1 MRKKL
6 FKPLTLALAT
16 AMLFSV
22 SCQDAL
28 ETNYVPESDN
38 AKTGTIKR
46 SAEDAI
52 EWALSFKN
60 GQPGNQSRSN
70 ATANLADVKV
80 ITSATSRSNADTLI
94 YAVNYA
100 DNAGY
105 ALISASCQTEPVLGY
120 VESGT
125 FDEEKAA
132 ENPAFSYFLDEAKNY
147 VASPRSGGG
156 IYDPKPIDKITY
168 VNDSIPPRIEVKWN
182 QHYPEG
188 YFFDNKV
195 SGCVQTATAQ
205 IMSYLEKPTS
215 ITLTYPGRD
224 KNTQTIDWARLKQH
238 KKSGYGI
245 SMDCY
250 LSHDEHLVLARLCRQ
265 IGYLNGAASVYVKDD
280 SGNIIG
286 SETGVTAGNITKA
299 FKVLLPNNIVT
310 SLSFDG
316 LKLYESLGGKRIA
329 MIAGSEVKNNEI
341 TSAGHVWVCD
351 GGRRIGYFNTFT
363 LIDGTKEYFSGDIYL
378 HYDWGKG
385 GMDNG
390 YFLSTIFNPSKG
402 KEYDNPGDGYN
413 EETYD
418 LLRWH
423 IILKK

>member
-1 MRKKL
+1 M
-6 FKPLTLALAT
+6 
-16 AMLFSV
+16 
-22 SCQDAL
+22 
-28 ETNYVPESDN
+28 PESDN

-168 VNDSIPPRIEVKWN
+168 VNDSIPPRLEVKWN

-215 ITLTYPGRD
+215 ITLTYPDRD
-224 KNTQTIDWARLKQH
+224 KNIENIDWKRLKQH
-238 KKSGYGI
+238 VESSYYCW
-245 SMDCY
+245 DCP
-250 LSHDEHLVLARLCRQ
+250 LSNDEHLVLSRVCRQ
-265 IGYLNGAASVYVKDD
+265 IGQLNNSYYYDK
-280 SGNIIG
+280 N
-286 SETGVTAGNITKA
+286 GVRTNGGHIVDREDVFNAIEI
-299 FKVLLPNNIVT
+299 LLPNNIVHKQFT
-310 SLSFDG
+310 GIEGLDLYDSLCGFG
-316 LKLYESLGGKRIA
+316 RIA
-329 MIAGSEVKNNEI
+329 MLGGYYPTEI
-341 TSAGHVWVCD
+341 PNHYEGHAWVCD
-351 GGRRIGYFNTFT
+351 GGRKIGYYDT
-363 LIDGTKEYFSGDIYL
+363 LQLIGGEVAHFAGYIYL
-378 HYDWGKG
+378 HYNWGWG

-402 KEYDNPGDGYN
+402 YEYDNPGEGYTDLN
-413 EETYD
+413 YD
-418 LLRWH
+418 KLWWF

>member
-6 FKPLTLALAT
+6 FKPLSLALAT

-156 IYDPKPIDKITY
+156 IYDPKPIDKIIY
-168 VNDSIPPRIEVKWN
+168 VNDSIPPRLEVKWN
-182 QHYPEG
+182 QYYPEG
-188 YFFDNKV
+188 YFFDNDK

-215 ITLTYPGRD
+215 ITLTYPDRD
-224 KNTQTIDWARLKQH
+224 KTTQTIDWSRLKQH
-238 KKSGYGI
+238 KKSSFYCY
-245 SMDCY
+245 DCP
-250 LSHDEHLVLARLCRQ
+250 LSNDEHLVLARVCRQ
-265 IGYLNGAASVYVKDD
+265 IGFLNNSYYTDQN
-280 SGNIIG
+280 GNEIPGGPEVIR
-286 SETGVTAGNITKA
+286 SNVFKA
-299 FKVLLPNNIVT
+299 FEALLPNNIVIK
-310 SLSFDG
+310 SFYGIQG
-316 LKLYESLGGKRIA
+316 LTLYEYLIGVNRIA
-329 MIAGSEVKNNEI
+329 MLGGYYKEKDKE
-341 TSAGHVWVCD
+341 TYAGHAWVCD
-351 GGRRIGYFNTFT
+351 GGRRVGYYDTFT
-363 LIDGTKEYFSGDIYL
+363 LIGGEKEHFSGNVYL
-378 HYDWGKG
+378 HYNWGWG
-385 GMDNG
+385 GTDNG
-390 YFLSTIFNPSKG
+390 YFLHNVFTPSKG
-402 KEYDNPGDGYN
+402 SEYDNQTEGYN
-413 EETYD
+413 TYSYYN
-418 LLRWH
+418 LQWH
-423 IILKK
+423 IILRK

>member
-132 ENPAFSYFLDEAKNY
+132 ENPSYSYFLSEAKRY
-147 VASPRSGGG
+147 AAAPQRMGDL
-156 IYDPKPIDKITY
+156 YPPKPIDKITY
-168 VNDSIPPRIEVKWN
+168 VNDSIPPRLKVAWSEY
-182 QHYPEG
+182 YPEG
-188 YFFDNKV
+188 YYFKDQKC
-195 SGCVQTATAQ
+195 GCVQTATAQ
-205 IMSYLEKPTS
+205 VMSYLEQPKS
-215 ITLTYPGRD
+215 ITLTYPNKD
-224 KNTQTIDWARLKQH
+224 KNVENINWNKLKQH
-238 KKSGYGI
+238 KKSSFYCY
-245 SMDCY
+245 DCP
-250 LSHDEHLVLARLCRQ
+250 LTNEEHLVLARLCRQ
-265 IGYLNGAASVYVKDD
+265 IGYLNQSYKVENGIRVDGGAAVDRNNVFNSIE
-280 SGNIIG
+280 S
-286 SETGVTAGNITKA
+286 
-299 FKVLLPNNIVT
+299 LLPNNIIRKY
-310 SLSFDG
+310 LANIDG
-316 LKLYESLGGKRIA
+316 IELYEYLNAREHIAMLGGYYKD
-329 MIAGSEVKNNEI
+329 KNSDEYK
-341 TSAGHVWVCD
+341 GHAWVCD
-351 GGRRIGYFNTFT
+351 GGRRIGYYNTFT
-363 LIDGTKEYFSGDIYL
+363 LIGGQKEYFSGEVFL
-378 HYDWGKG
+378 HYNWGCG